1 MKQNL
6 TIRNYNFKVTT
17 IESGQRAKY
26 GDSYFHFEIENISD
40 IDYSEQV
47 VQNFC
52 TGFLRPARF
61 SHEKR
66 REELAKPDAS
76 FGLHFAPYWTE
87 FKKVDDRKF
96 VYKMVEPSTH

>member
-1 MKQNL
+1 MKQNS

-26 GDSYFHFEIENISD
+26 GDSYFHFEIENL
-40 IDYSEQV
+40 SEINFHESVIQD
-47 VQNFC
+47 FC

-61 SHEKR
+61 SKEKR
-66 REELAKPDAS
+66 REILSNPNSD

-87 FKKVDDRKF
+87 FKKVDERKF
-96 VYKMVEPSTH
+96 VYKMVEPSTN

>member
-1 MKQNL
+1 MKQNS

-40 IDYSEQV
+40 IDYAEHV

-61 SHEKR
+61 NQEKR
-66 REELAKPDAS
+66 REHLSKPDVD

-87 FKKVDDRKF
+87 FKKVDERKF
-96 VYKMVEPSTH
+96 VYKMVEPSTN